1 MIQFVREAKRAY
13 LLTGG
18 SGSGKT
24 TLLKKII
31 TQVRL
36 KAGGFYTEE
45 IRVQGIR
52 QGFKII
58 TLDGNSAILAHVDL
72 RSSYRVSKYAVDL
85 DGLEKVAIPAVRQA
99 VRECDLI
106 VIDEIG
112 KMELLSPSF
121 QKVVEEAIES
131 GKPVLGTIMLKP
143 HPWADELKGRPE
155 VKIIFVNRGNQA
167 QVARQVLEWLTLWKG

>member
-1 MIQFVREAKRAY
+1 M
-13 LLTGG
+13 
-18 SGSGKT
+18 
-24 TLLKKII
+24 
-31 TQVRL
+31 
-36 KAGGFYTEE
+36 
-45 IRVQGIR
+45 
-52 QGFKII
+52 
-58 TLDGNSAILAHVDL
+58 DL

-143 HPWADELKGRPE
+143 HPWADRLKGRPE